1 MLSVGLSEED
11 VRPYLDK
18 LENVGIACV
27 NSPSNITLSGDG
39 LNLATLEKHL
49 QSENVFARK
58 LKVEV
63 AYHSPDMRVIADEY
77 LDSIKD
83 IQILPTTSAPVMFS
97 TVTGALV
104 SSSELDA
111 SYWIRNLVSPVQ
123 FSTALG
129 AMFPASSSGA
139 RRRQHDGLPL
149 DTILEIGPHSAL
161 QGPLRQILAKNGRT
175 DGVDYVSVLIRGKDA
190 VVSSLEAL
198 GGLWMKGQSLK
209 FSHIN
214 QLDTDSE
221 PIRPLNNLPNYPWEY
236 VHASPPLGAQYTNYL
251 VVTQMDIGMK
261 AFVPGITDLNKQHVS
276 ICSGV
281 QSRIG
286 ILPNLDG
293 GTSLDY
299 RKIHGSPIIRSKA
312 QFSFRLRQ
320 WCAPSSKRLGS
331 LLTRPKR
338 LKVLNFEISS

>member
-1 MLSVGLSEED
+1 MLSVGLPED
-11 VRPYLDK
+11 DVQPHLNN
-18 LENVGIACV
+18 LEDVGIACV
-27 NSPSNITLSGDG
+27 NSPSNVTLSG
-39 LNLATLEKHL
+39 NRLALAKLEKHL
-49 QSENVFARK
+49 QSENIFARR

-83 IQILPTTSAPVMFS
+83 IQILPTKSTPVMFS

-104 SSSELDA
+104 ASSELDA

-123 FSTALG
+123 FSKALG
-129 AMFPASSSGA
+129 TMFPASSSG
-139 RRRQHDGLPL
+139 RRPQHDGLPL

-175 DGVDYVSVLIRGKDA
+175 NGVDYASVLIRGKNA

-198 GGLWMKGQSLK
+198 GSLWIKGQSLN

-214 QLDTDSE
+214 QLEADSE
-221 PIRPLNNLPNYPWEY
+221 PIRPLTNLPNYPWEY
-236 VHASPPLGAQYTNYL
+236 VFSPPPLSAQLTNRY
-251 VVTQMDIGMK
+251 VVTPTDIGMK
-261 AFVPGITDLNKQHVS
+261 ALVSDITDLNRHHVL
-276 ICSGV
+276 ICLEL

-286 ILPNLDG
+286 IPSSLDG

-299 RKIHGSPIIRSKA
+299 RKIHGSPTTRFRV
-312 QFSFRLRQ
+312 QFSFRLHQ
-320 WCAPSSKRLGS
+320 WCAPFLKRLDS
-331 LLTRPKR
+331 LLTRPEKS
-338 LKVLNFEISS
+338 KVSNFEIFS